1 MLLLTSLTLCNLQYK
16 DLGHKLCQN
25 IDFTVM
31 IIILVCI
38 KISKQRNH
46 DFWKQWQQKALK
58 TPKVSEPSPLV
69 SVPWAKSAFS
79 LCFGS

>member
-38 KISKQRNH
+38 KISKQRNNY
-46 DFWKQWQQKALK
+46 FLKQWQQKDLK
-58 TPKVSEPSPLV
+58 TPID
-69 SVPWAKSAFS
+69 
-79 LCFGS
+79 C